1 MAAAAVDPSATVF
14 ELRVL
19 DGQQRGA
26 SAQMPAAGSFEI
38 GGLLAAGCDV
48 QLRDPQIGD
57 ARVRVMLLGAAGA
70 RIEVLGGEVKV
81 NGKPV
86 PAGEQAAWPLYV
98 PLRLGGTVLALGEP
112 DSAQWQLPMLVADGP
127 GPAVSP
133 PEPAI
138 ARRPR
143 EAAPAAAAAPV
154 PATWRQRPER
164 WVALGGAALVLV
176 AAALWLLSQLLA
188 AKPVAGPDAQQRTVR
203 VLMTTPGFQELK
215 VEAGMQGPVVRGH
228 LGTQAER
235 DRLQRVLADNGLGQ
249 VQLEVFTGEQLA
261 TAVGDV
267 FRVQGITA
275 QAQGNAMGQVT
286 VRTQEP
292 DAARLERAAA
302 TARRD
307 VAGLASLSLQNRPP
321 APPPENVPVV
331 DDPGKRIA
339 SIVPGDSAYVVTAD
353 GTRYFV
359 GALLPTGHRIE
370 AIEANRVQLARGR
383 EQSELSF

>member
-1 MAAAAVDPSATVF
+1 MAAAAVAPSDTVF

-26 SAQMPAAGSFEI
+26 SAQMPASGTFEI
-38 GGLLAAGCDV
+38 GGLLSAGCDV
-48 QLRDPQIGD
+48 QLRDPQIGE

-70 RIEVLGGEVKV
+70 RIEVLAGEVKV

-86 PAGEQAAWPLYV
+86 PAGEQVAWPLYV

-127 GPAVSP
+127 GVAT
-133 PEPAI
+133 
-138 ARRPR
+138 
-143 EAAPAAAAAPV
+143 PAAAEPVAARRIEAPST
-154 PATWRQRPER
+154 ATVTATHRRRPET

-176 AAALWLLSQLLA
+176 AAALWLLSQLLTPR
-188 AKPVAGPDAQQRTVR
+188 PVAGPDAQQRTVR
-203 VLMTTPGFQELK
+203 LLMLTPGFEGLK
-215 VEAGMQGPVVRGH
+215 VEAGVQGPVVRGH
-228 LGTQAER
+228 LGTQTER
-235 DRLQRVLADNGLGQ
+235 DRLQRLLADNGLAG
-249 VQLEVFTGEQLA
+249 VQLEVWTGEQLA
-261 TAVGDV
+261 TAVADV
-267 FRVQGITA
+267 FRVQGVTA
-275 QAQGNAMGQVT
+275 QAQGDSAGQVT

-307 VAGLASLSLQNRPP
+307 VAGLASLTLQNRPP

-339 SIVPGDSAYVVTAD
+339 SIVPGESAYVVTAD

-370 AIEANRVQLARGR
+370 AIEAGRVQLARGR
-383 EQSELSF
+383 EHSELSF